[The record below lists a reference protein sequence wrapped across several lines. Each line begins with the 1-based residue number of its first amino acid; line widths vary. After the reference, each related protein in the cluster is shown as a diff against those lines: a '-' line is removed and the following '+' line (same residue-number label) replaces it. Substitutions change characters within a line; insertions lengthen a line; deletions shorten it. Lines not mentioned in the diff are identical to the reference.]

1 MNEMQDSVAKTSLK
15 EKDVKFSRL
24 KKHFSSEIIE
34 QRHLFREKVYHGRHL
49 SLPRWHIFDSAK
61 NVRDKTSGI
70 SSRRNGWSF
79 LTASLIECHMEL
91 SNGDT
96 YSGSKNYPYSIAL
109 SFFSVEYVCMKHP
122 RKFLFSASCSA
133 SFFVHTQQFS
143 GLNSLA
149 SSFSKRKEMARNC
162 SNEQKLSIQLHFSL
176 RNFLS
181 RHSDELDHIPFER
194 EKCREHASIKK
205 QPN

>member
-96 YSGSKNYPYSIAL
+96 YFADALGTNRISTNGERARRELARALLNDNVVSVCCESTALLFL
-109 SFFSVEYVCMKHP
+109 SFPHVC
-122 RKFLFSASCSA
+122 L
-133 SFFVHTQQFS
+133 SF
-143 GLNSLA
+143 
-149 SSFSKRKEMARNC
+149 
-162 SNEQKLSIQLHFSL
+162 
-176 RNFLS
+176 
-181 RHSDELDHIPFER
+181 D
-194 EKCREHASIKK
+194 
-205 QPN
+205 